1 MRRAYKILASIGMVA
16 LSTAVGLGVRHFVAV
31 RKRRKGEDGCDVP
44 EHNEAAED
52 QVQDD
57 ASDAE
62 DAADDEAEDVAD
74 DEAEDVAD
82 DEAEDAADD
91 ETEDVADDDAEDAAD
106 DEAEDAADDEA
117 EDDGAV
123 SGISED
129 GEVVEADTEI
139 RPDAEVAADE
149 TEA

>member
-62 DAADDEAEDVAD
+62 DAADDE
-74 DEAEDVAD
+74 
-82 DEAEDAADD
+82 
-91 ETEDVADDDAEDAAD
+91 TEDVADDDAEDTADDDAEVAADDEAEDAAD

>member
-62 DAADDEAEDVAD
+62 DAADDETEDVAD
-74 DEAEDVAD
+74 DEAED
-82 DEAEDAADD
+82 
-91 ETEDVADDDAEDAAD
+91 TADDDAEVAAD